1 MEVKGG
7 KSLEIKIVRSVKR
20 RKTVQARR
28 IGDVLEIL
36 APAHLSDAQLKPHIE
51 SLRRRLEQR
60 QEARCL
66 NDDDLRQRAMEI
78 NQLYFQNRLRW
89 DSIRWVSNMTRRLG
103 SCTSGGATDGDI
115 RISDRIRAWPDYV
128 IDYVI
133 AHRIA
138 AMPRFV
144 QDYVLIHELA
154 HLIEPNHSSRF
165 WRLVNQYPKA
175 ERAKGYLMAV
185 GLEKVEEADANEG
198 SGTPDGE

>member
-1 MEVKGG
+1 MEMEGRRAF
-7 KSLEIKIVRSVKR
+7 EIKIVRSTKR
-20 RKTVQARR
+20 RKTVQARK

-66 NDDDLRQRAMEI
+66 NDDDLQQRAMEI
-78 NQLYFQNRLRW
+78 NQLYFQGRLKW
-89 DSIRWVSNMTRRLG
+89 DSIRWVSNQEKRHG
-103 SCTSGGATDGDI
+103 SCHPRRGTI
-115 RISDRIRAWPDYV
+115 RIS
-128 IDYVI
+128 
-133 AHRIA
+133 HRIA

-154 HLIEPNHSSRF
+154 HLLEPNHSSRF

-185 GLEKVEEADANEG
+185 GLEKVEEADAHAG
-198 SGTPDGE
+198 AGTPDGK